1 VEKKRLEIDDEAA
14 ERWTLLAREMLPFKD
29 SNPREMPRD
38 MGPGLTPT
46 RAVQT
51 RGEEPGRLI

>member
-1 VEKKRLEIDDEAA
+1 VERKSLEIDEEAA
-14 ERWTLLAREMLPFKD
+14 ELWTFTGTRDFAIWD
-29 SNPREMPRD
+29 SNPRELPRD

-51 RGEEPGRLI
+51 RGEEPGQLI